1 MDTKFALHRYQ
12 RTQQNFVLK
21 LAVWKYAIRFLS
33 HIWCHFSSFYFP
45 RQSFKRYCGITSFHV
60 MSTFACRYMFAERR
74 ISSYSMPCLEPSNVH
89 LVAAFWKLVTLAW
102 CCLPPGLQQK
112 AVLTLKRALC
122 SKDSKETLT
131 SLLMEQKPSL
141 QSPKKCAK
149 VSKFTKCLKR
159 NKSLCLA
166 KPAHKLQT
174 ADGNLCSLGSSQC
187 DHIAQKP
194 YQSRLEEICSKLAV
208 TLCKATLFC
217 RISRGKHETET
228 CPLGIRLITCRNGLE
243 TVIDNKYPSHP
254 AHYFLSHAWQSIT
267 IAIAIASAIT
277 ITCYYISFLHNTSH
291 DIHHIPCLTYHY
303 IPLHGIP
310 LHTILLYNT
319 IA

>member
-1 MDTKFALHRYQ
+1 MSCQHSLAGTCSQSEEFHLTVCLAWSL
-12 RTQQNFVLK
+12 RT
-21 LAVWKYAIRFLS
+21 
-33 HIWCHFSSFYFP
+33 C
-45 RQSFKRYCGITSFHV
+45 
-60 MSTFACRYMFAERR
+60 
-74 ISSYSMPCLEPSNVH
+74 ISSLPFGSLSPS
-89 LVAAFWKLVTLAW
+89 LDAAFLPASSRKQCWRWSEHSAPKTPKKHSHLCWWSKSLA
-102 CCLPPGLQQK
+102 CSRQK
-112 AVLTLKRALC
+112 NAQRFQSSPSV
-122 SKDSKETLT
+122 SKETRVCAWQSRHT
-131 SLLMEQKPSL
+131 NCRQQMEIFAVL
-141 QSPKKCAK
+141 
-149 VSKFTKCLKR
+149 
-159 NKSLCLA
+159 
-166 KPAHKLQT
+166 
-174 ADGNLCSLGSSQC
+174 DSSQC